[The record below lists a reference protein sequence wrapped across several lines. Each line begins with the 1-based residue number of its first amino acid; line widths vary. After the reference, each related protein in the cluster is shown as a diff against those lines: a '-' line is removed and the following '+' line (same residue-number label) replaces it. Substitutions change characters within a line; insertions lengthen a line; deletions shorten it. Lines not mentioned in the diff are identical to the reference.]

1 MFFSSHVVECTQWP
15 TLYYTRWLLAVLTT
29 CSVMVDPISIAS
41 TIINVA
47 KMIKKVI
54 DDKLEAD
61 SLCKEVRATSLP
73 KTAVLFACAC
83 HHGLSMATACRA
95 HVPVST
101 GEREGGIYAPCCR
114 RFKW

>member
-1 MFFSSHVVECTQWP
+1 
-15 TLYYTRWLLAVLTT
+15 
-29 CSVMVDPISIAS
+29 MVDPISIAS

-73 KTAVLFACAC
+73 KTAGVVRVRMPSWPE
-83 HHGLSMATACRA
+83 HGYCL
-95 HVPVST
+95 
-101 GEREGGIYAPCCR
+101 PCPCTR
-114 RFKW
+114 VYR